1 MRNADN
7 ELRAWFLAN
16 KYRADANGAP
26 IGLAEAAAEY
36 VKAKKAE
43 SDNLRHTLD

>member
-1 MRNADN
+1 MNKADN

-16 KYRADANGAP
+16 KDRVDANGTP

-43 SDNLRHTLD
+43 SDKLRHTLD